1 MSWRSIVN
9 RAVQIGV
16 REGMKFLRESQSR
29 SQSQKGPSSAP
40 DSRGADRPSP
50 PRTSGRSSDG
60 NARTTSAR
68 QGRPDASGGY
78 PGDYRGPVRVS
89 YSPDLDGD
97 ADPGEVVWG
106 WIPFEEDHT
115 QGKDRPSLVI
125 GKDGAWVLVLMLT
138 SKDHIP
144 GGIGEVRS
152 DNGARWMNI
161 GSGDWDSQGR
171 PSEVRLD
178 RIIRLDPNGIR
189 REGAIMDRGVFALV
203 AAEFD

>member
-9 RAVQIGV
+9 RAVKIGV
-16 REGMKFLRESQSR
+16 REGMKYLKESQSKR
-29 SQSQKGPSSAP
+29 SQGGQSGGRPAPRPSSQGQSRPGGGTASAP
-40 DSRGADRPSP
+40 GGA
-50 PRTSGRSSDG
+50 RTT
-60 NARTTSAR
+60 NART
-68 QGRPDASGGY
+68 GGY
-78 PGDYRGPVRVS
+78 PGDYRGPVTVS

-106 WIPFEEDHT
+106 WVPFEEDHS

-125 GKDGAWVLVLMLT
+125 GKDGQWVLVLMLT
-138 SKDHIP
+138 SKDRIP

-152 DNGARWMNI
+152 DGGARWMNI

-178 RIIRLDPNGIR
+178 RIIRFDPNGIR
-189 REGAIMDRGVFALV
+189 REGAVMSREVFALV